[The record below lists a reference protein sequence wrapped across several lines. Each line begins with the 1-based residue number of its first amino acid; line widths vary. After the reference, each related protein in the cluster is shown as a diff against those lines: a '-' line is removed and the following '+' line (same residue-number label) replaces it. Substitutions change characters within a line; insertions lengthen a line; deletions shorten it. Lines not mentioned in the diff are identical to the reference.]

1 MVLHYTVKTN
11 LHPKMCDI
19 IFRNSLRNILLK
31 KRIQFIVDYKLMIG
45 QRELSVHGNLVVT
58 DRADAG
64 NPIAD
69 SCFGAIM

>member
-1 MVLHYTVKTN
+1 MVLHYTAKTN

-31 KRIQFIVDYKLMIG
+31 NQIQLIVNYKLMIG
-45 QRELSVHGNLVVT
+45 LSALSVHGNQVVT
-58 DRADAG
+58 DRANAG

-69 SCFGAIM
+69 SYDGAIM